1 MLLKREKGKM
11 PLPAKQP
18 REPLFTT
25 CVKRGRNGSFYFKNL
40 FLDPFRGLEKRD
52 FPGYRPAPGIRVGIR
67 PRGWLRGARV
77 VGAAVFPL
85 LTSPIYRRQTDLPQ
99 QIVGVIWQ
107 DSVPDHDFQKETE
120 DIQRKM
126 IRFGSVLRMSVRR
139 PLFVGVLNG
148 GSTLTGGIILVGC
161 CQGY

>member
-1 MLLKREKGKM
+1 MGESLAGTLAR
-11 PLPAKQP
+11 A
-18 REPLFTT
+18 
-25 CVKRGRNGSFYFKNL
+25 VGS
-40 FLDPFRGLEKRD
+40 
-52 FPGYRPAPGIRVGIR
+52 
-67 PRGWLRGARV
+67 V
-77 VGAAVFPL
+77 VSPL
-85 LTSPIYRRQTDLPQ
+85 LTSPIHQRPADLPQ

-126 IRFGSVLRMSVRR
+126 IRFGSVLRMSVRS
-139 PLFVGVLNG
+139 PLFVGMLND